1 MAYSRFFIFL
11 GAIYL
16 FGNLLGC
23 SDKDTFSPSAPGE
36 ALIFAYPADGSV
48 DVPLGSKAVL
58 TFSSAVDASAVE
70 QPCNDSGNAI
80 PDGNFCI
87 VEATETAPIDLTSVT
102 RITNNGKTIELDLA
116 SLKAGK
122 EYRLW
127 VKPSVAPNA
136 TNLKAGQALL
146 SFRTRST
153 IPQPGVAPVVIAFN
167 QQNPE
172 AFVAGSGKEPAFPL
186 MDFSALRLIFNESLA
201 EESVVMGDSVRLVQ
215 VDDMNVET
223 PVEANILVKRHYIT
237 VDPLNDLEANR
248 LHRLILSDTIK
259 DKNGEF
265 TQAKIFSFTPNSLS
279 VGNGPIEQ
287 RLNTNPALGEGGF
300 PGRSRLLGGDVNRFS
315 LLSSVLGENS
325 ISVTD
330 GTIQAFLGDPSVY
343 DAIPI
348 VIRKG
353 QQITLSGL
361 SPINLGGGVPTDVN
375 TGNIVGTFVSDAT
388 GYLLANPFRPSGF
401 NPDDERAPL
410 YVYLVFDLAI
420 QAEDSR
426 ANGILNQ
433 TLMHIQA
440 VGTADITQD
449 TIALEVFRTLELD
462 LLDGNAKIN
471 IDLVLALESKPDTVL
486 AVNSAGPQLTATY
499 PQDEN
504 QPGIQVQDFPIV
516 ENLLL
521 IFDEPLDPVSAAA
534 GVTLLDIDGGGIP
547 VAIKTRVEGST
558 LIVTPDASMAE
569 NNEYELQLAGIITD
583 TDTEL
588 PLPFGVSPSDPLGGD
603 NTLRFTSANYATGTN
618 ADAPPLLIGLYPG
631 VGCALANAA
640 VDGSDAGNCADGQAS
655 DDKYQPFEYEVG
667 RPIQGFFSTPMDTSS
682 FMLGNDCTS
691 GAIRL
696 LELDPATD
704 VCLGAIPGTMQS
716 NLYGFK
722 YLPAEPL
729 KPGTKYQLVVAAGA
743 DTNCDAGE
751 ICSAKGLPL
760 NPNPLLGHGAADAG
774 GDNIVINFTAVT
786 AADNTYIAILT
797 RPFTDSNGNGFKDST
812 ESAKNLNGD
821 PSVFSN
827 AVAVNVSGV
836 SGIVQSANIVG
847 DNNIYLSG
855 ALPLALA
862 PTETLDLLE
871 SGFENTSGNTWC
883 VTADDPDYQANPPAD
898 PNELCVNLSNDQQVP
913 ATIYIQTLLGTSIAL
928 DAVAQVLIPIPL
940 SLNTGAT
947 ILRVRDPFPSSNGL
961 IGYIVNEE
969 GEDQPQFILKLNAY
983 LDTPDLVILGGLATA
998 DLVSKPIAT
1007 WLKGPVTFLE
1017 DGRINVQLKN
1027 LSAIPV
1033 PVGIAV
1039 LGLGAGGMTLEIP
1052 KQGLVLS
1059 FATQLP
1065 NMLQLGE

>member
-23 SDKDTFSPSAPGE
+23 SDKDTFSPPAPSE

-58 TFSSAVDASAVE
+58 TFSSAVDASAVQ

-80 PDGNFCI
+80 PEGNFCV

-102 RITNNGKTIELDLA
+102 RITNNSKTIELDLA

-122 EYRLW
+122 EYHLW

-201 EESVVMGDSVRLVQ
+201 EESVTMGDSVQLVQ

-265 TQAKIFSFTPNSLS
+265 TQAKTFSFTPNSLS

-315 LLSSVLGENS
+315 LLSSILGENS

-486 AVNSAGPQLTATY
+486 AANSAGPQLTATY

-521 IFDEPLDPVSAAA
+521 TFNEPLDPVSAAA
-534 GVTLLDIDGGGIP
+534 GVTLLDRDGGGIP

-569 NNEYELQLAGIITD
+569 NNEYELQLAGLITD

-588 PLPFGVSPSDPLGGD
+588 PLPLGVSPSDPLGGD
-603 NTLRFTSANYATGTN
+603 NTLRFTSANYATGAN

-655 DDKYQPFEYEVG
+655 DDKYQPFAYEVG

-682 FMLGNDCTS
+682 FTLGNDCTS

-696 LELDPATD
+696 LELDTATD
-704 VCLGAIPGTMQS
+704 VCLGAIPGTVQS

-729 KPGTKYQLVVAAGA
+729 KPGTKYQLVVVAGA

-883 VTADDPDYQANPPAD
+883 VTANDPDYQASPPAD
-898 PNELCVNLSNDQQVP
+898 PNDLCVNLSNDQQVP
-913 ATIYIQTLLGTSIAL
+913 ATIYTQTLLGTSIAL
-928 DAVAQVLIPIPL
+928 DAVAQVLISIPL
-940 SLNTGAT
+940 SLDTGAT